1 MSVSAVAD
9 DIYPMTDKQSKLQAL
24 LDIASHYGRMFR
36 VKYGADKTKVTV
48 VGSEVD
54 IGYFQDVKPW
64 TMNNEV
70 VKVEEDNEHL
80 GQIVSGVKQEQ
91 KNVDMRLQKGRK
103 SLYSLLG
110 AGFAYKCLLSPVLK
124 LHIYRTYTCPI
135 VRSGLSSFSL
145 RSAQL
150 EPLSLFQRKIIK
162 SILKLSISAPTPS
175 IHFLTGELPIEGK
188 IHRDVFALFFC
199 IWSNPDTK
207 IYQIVKYLLENS
219 NENSRTWSAHIR
231 QLSMVWRI
239 HFPV

>member
-1 MSVSAVAD
+1 MLGVKQGRNKSSDHCKVYIAPLLDTLNSANLGVWIGLINVSVSAVAD

-24 LDIASHYGRMFR
+24 LDIASHYGRKIR

-48 VGSEVD
+48 VGSEVN

-124 LHIYRTYTCPI
+124 HIQDIYLSYCQVRPFFFFSSFCPI
-135 VRSGLSSFSL
+135 GTTFTFP
-145 RSAQL
+145 
-150 EPLSLFQRKIIK
+150 E
-162 SILKLSISAPTPS
+162 
-175 IHFLTGELPIEGK
+175 
-188 IHRDVFALFFC
+188 
-199 IWSNPDTK
+199 
-207 IYQIVKYLLENS
+207 ENY
-219 NENSRTWSAHIR
+219 
-231 QLSMVWRI
+231 
-239 HFPV
+239 